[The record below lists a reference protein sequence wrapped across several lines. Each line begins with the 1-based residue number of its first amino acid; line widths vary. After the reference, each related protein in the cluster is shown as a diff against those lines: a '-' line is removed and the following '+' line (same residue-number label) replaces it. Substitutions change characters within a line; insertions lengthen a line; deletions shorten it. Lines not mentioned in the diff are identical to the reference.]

1 MANRKITVLNP
12 AGYQELFQSG
22 DNLIVDGAVNLQSN
36 ELTGIPTPSV
46 NLDAANKSYVDA
58 GDNAN
63 SSDITSLDSRLT
75 NVETEI
81 AGGISTPS
89 NASVTLVG
97 STGITITGD
106 NPFTLNQAGDVSLT
120 IEGPDVSGFL
130 PLPSSD
136 GDYIITTSGGTTTYT
151 DVIDLGTY

>member
-36 ELTGIPTPSV
+36 GLTGVPTPSV
-46 NLDAANKSYVDA
+46 NLDAANKDYVDT

-63 SSDITSLDSRLT
+63 SSAITSLDSRLT
-75 NVETEI
+75 NVENNQSSINDPT
-81 AGGISTPS
+81 
-89 NASVTLVG
+89 VTVTG
-97 STGITITGD
+97 SDGVIVTNGS
-106 NPFTLNQAGDVSLT
+106 FTLNQSSDIT
-120 IEGPDVSGFL
+120 IDIATPSAI
-130 PLPSSD
+130 PLPTSD

-151 DVIDLGTY
+151 DSIDLGTY

>member
-75 NVETEI
+75 NCLLYT
-81 AGGISTPS
+81 SPS
-89 NASVTLVG
+89 PRDATL
-97 STGITITGD
+97 SRM
-106 NPFTLNQAGDVSLT
+106 
-120 IEGPDVSGFL
+120 
-130 PLPSSD
+130 PSSA
-136 GDYIITTSGGTTTYT
+136 
-151 DVIDLGTY
+151 

>member
-36 ELTGIPTPSV
+36 GLTGVPTPSV

-75 NVETEI
+75 NVESDLS
-81 AGGISTPS
+81 GGIPTVNKTEKVVS
-89 NASVTLVG
+89 N
-97 STGITITGD
+97 
-106 NPFTLNQAGDVSLT
+106 
-120 IEGPDVSGFL
+120 IEAVL
-130 PLPSSD
+130 L
-136 GDYIITTSGGTTTYT
+136 
-151 DVIDLGTY
+151 LGYQKLKEI